1 MSTYWEA
8 CVASGMLV
16 SPAGCLLSQR
26 DACIASGMLF
36 GHGRKAFV
44 RLSFVC
50 PLLLP
55 WPGGEGVWYCSL
67 LSPSLPVSFPASL
80 AFPFSFCPL
89 VGSVRF
95 SARLSG
101 FPSFL
106 FFPSLLVSLSI
117 IISFFPRAGGG
128 GSLFCSCCIVV
139 FASFLFPL
147 SFLLRSFPG
156 VVVVFC
162 SVLP

>member
-1 MSTYWEA
+1 M
-8 CVASGMLV
+8 
-16 SPAGCLLSQR
+16 
-26 DACIASGMLF
+26 
-36 GHGRKAFV
+36 
-44 RLSFVC
+44 
-50 PLLLP
+50 
-55 WPGGEGVWYCSL
+55 WYCSL

-101 FPSFL
+101 FPSFR

-147 SFLLRSFPG
+147 SFLLSSFPG
-156 VVVVFC
+156 GGGNVLFCPSLSVFPSFPFLSLVVRSSF
-162 SVLP
+162 LPSAGVWLVTFLVCAVPFFPYCPFVPPFFLPPGWLV